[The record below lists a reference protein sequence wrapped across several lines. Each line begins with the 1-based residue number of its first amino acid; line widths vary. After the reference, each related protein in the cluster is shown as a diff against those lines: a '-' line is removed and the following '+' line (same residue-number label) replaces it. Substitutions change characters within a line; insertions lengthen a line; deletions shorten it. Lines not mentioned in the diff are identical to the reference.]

1 MDCDGL
7 GCLAGYARPVTEG
20 GIGPDMDGGYVRR
33 RDIMTAT
40 QNNSRPLNGRRSQ
53 MTMGTRGR
61 EEREGRGGG
70 WHHRTG
76 RYLDRM
82 NKLCAE
88 VRHGV
93 WIHPSQS
100 MGAKEGSGRAGEG
113 GDIGTG
119 PVKSQK
125 NSEMKNKN
133 KAARMGQKRSKKAL
147 TNCDQSPKRRTYE
160 GWCWWTVGPR

>member
-1 MDCDGL
+1 
-7 GCLAGYARPVTEG
+7 
-20 GIGPDMDGGYVRR
+20 
-33 RDIMTAT
+33 
-40 QNNSRPLNGRRSQ
+40 
-53 MTMGTRGR
+53 MTMGPRGR
-61 EEREGRGGG
+61 EEREGRATERGKAFVPFSAAVTL
-70 WHHRTG
+70 W
-76 RYLDRM
+76 
-82 NKLCAE
+82 C
-88 VRHGV
+88 
-93 WIHPSQS
+93 

-160 GWCWWTVGPR
+160 GWC